1 MQGLQK
7 GTPVRLSD
15 RVLRVTQDNPGMFTG
30 PGTNTY
36 VIGAE
41 GEPVFILDPGE
52 EDDRHFDAI
61 AAAVGARQVTA
72 VLISHLHRDHWP
84 LAPRVAEHYGAEIRA
99 FSEEPPFAAGRRPE
113 DGQRLSAGGATL
125 VALHTPGHASDHLCF
140 LLEEERAVFTADLV
154 MGWSTS
160 IIAPPDGNLNQ
171 YMASLERLI
180 ALGKDGGIEVL
191 HPGHGESIESP
202 LERIEDIWRH
212 RQQRT
217 DQALEAI
224 AAGIATI
231 PDMVKR
237 IYADIDPKLHGPAA
251 FSLRAHLDALVE
263 EGKVVETE
271 PGRYEPAALGRRDA
285 RELVEKARVN
295 SGLSSNH
302 AMDLA
307 VEETRQHR
315 EGKPRRGRSE

>member
-1 MQGLQK
+1 MDGLVK
-7 GTPVRLSD
+7 GRPVRLSN

-36 VIGAE
+36 VIG
-41 GEPVFILDPGE
+41 GESGPVFVLDPGE
-52 EDDRHFDAI
+52 EDDRHFDAV
-61 AAAVGARQVTA
+61 AAAVGGRQVEA

-84 LAPRVAEHYGAEIRA
+84 LAPRLANHYGAAILT
-99 FSEEPPFAAGRRPE
+99 FSEQPPFGAAARLE
-113 DGQRLSAGGATL
+113 DGERLSSGGTTL

-171 YMASLERLI
+171 YMASLQRLI
-180 ALGKDGGIEVL
+180 ELDRGSGIEVL
-191 HPGHGESIESP
+191 HPGHGESIEPP
-202 LERIEDIWRH
+202 LDRIREIRRH

-217 DQALEAI
+217 EQALDAI

-231 PDMVKR
+231 PEMVER
-237 IYADIDPKLHGPAA
+237 IYADVDRKLHDAAA

-263 EGKVVETE
+263 EGKVVET
-271 PGRYEPAALGRRDA
+271 GRA
-285 RELVEKARVN
+285 RYQPVV
-295 SGLSSNH
+295 
-302 AMDLA
+302 D
-307 VEETRQHR
+307 
-315 EGKPRRGRSE
+315 

>member
-1 MQGLQK
+1 MDTLLK

-30 PGTNTY
+30 PGTNTW
-36 VIGAE
+36 VIGSDGGPAF
-41 GEPVFILDPGE
+41 VLDPGE
-52 EDDRHFDAI
+52 EDDAHFEAVL
-61 AAAVGARQVTA
+61 AAVGDREVAA
-72 VLISHLHRDHWP
+72 VLISHTHRDHWP
-84 LAPRVAEHYGAEIRA
+84 LAPRLAEHAGCRILA
-99 FSEEPPFAAGRRPE
+99 FSEQPPFTAGRRLE
-113 DGQRLSAGGATL
+113 DNERLSADGATL

-171 YMASLERLI
+171 YMASLERLLE
-180 ALGKDGGIEVL
+180 LGRDGGIDIL
-191 HPGHGESIESP
+191 HPGHGESIKPP
-202 LERIEDIWRH
+202 LDRIREIRGH

-224 AAGIATI
+224 AAGVATI
-231 PDMVKR
+231 PEMVER

-263 EGKVVETE
+263 EGKVLEDQ
-271 PGRYEPAALGRRDA
+271 PGRYEPA
-285 RELVEKARVN
+285 V
-295 SGLSSNH
+295 
-302 AMDLA
+302 
-307 VEETRQHR
+307 
-315 EGKPRRGRSE
+315 

>member
-1 MQGLQK
+1 MDTLLK

-30 PGTNTY
+30 PGTNTW
-36 VIGAE
+36 VIGSDGGPAF
-41 GEPVFILDPGE
+41 VLDPGE
-52 EDDRHFDAI
+52 EDDAHFEAVL
-61 AAAVGARQVTA
+61 AAVGDRELAA
-72 VLISHLHRDHWP
+72 VLISHTHRDHWP
-84 LAPRVAEHYGAEIRA
+84 LAPRLAEHAGCQILA
-99 FSEEPPFAAGRRPE
+99 FSEQPPFTAGRRLE
-113 DGQRLSAGGATL
+113 DNERLSAADATL

-171 YMASLERLI
+171 YMASLERLLE
-180 ALGKDGGIEVL
+180 LGRDGGIDVL
-191 HPGHGESIESP
+191 HPGHGESIKPP
-202 LERIEDIWRH
+202 LDRIREIRSH

-224 AAGIATI
+224 AAGVATI
-231 PDMVKR
+231 PEMVER

-263 EGKVVETE
+263 EGKVLEDQ
-271 PGRYEPAALGRRDA
+271 PGRYEPA
-285 RELVEKARVN
+285 V
-295 SGLSSNH
+295 
-302 AMDLA
+302 
-307 VEETRQHR
+307 
-315 EGKPRRGRSE
+315 

>member
-1 MQGLQK
+1 MDGLVK
-7 GTPVRLSD
+7 GKPVRLSD

-30 PGTNTY
+30 PGTNTW
-36 VIGAE
+36 VIGSAS
-41 GEPVFILDPGE
+41 GPVFVLDPGE
-52 EDDRHFDAI
+52 EDDRHFDAVT
-61 AAAVGARQVTA
+61 AAVGGRQVEA

-84 LAPRVAEHYGAEIRA
+84 LAPRVAERYGAEILA
-99 FSEEPPFAAGRRPE
+99 FSEQPPFAAGLLT
-113 DGQRLSAGGATL
+113 DGERLSAEGATM

-180 ALGKDGGIEVL
+180 ELGSDGGIEVL
-191 HPGHGESIESP
+191 HPGHGESIKPP
-202 LERIEDIWRH
+202 LDRVHEIRRH

-217 DQALEAI
+217 DQALEAV
-224 AAGIATI
+224 AGGVATI
-231 PDMVKR
+231 PEMVER
-237 IYADIDPKLHGPAA
+237 IYADVDPKLHGPAA

-271 PGRYEPAALGRRDA
+271 PGRYQATVD
-285 RELVEKARVN
+285 
-295 SGLSSNH
+295 
-302 AMDLA
+302 
-307 VEETRQHR
+307 
-315 EGKPRRGRSE
+315 

>member
-1 MQGLQK
+1 MDTLLK

-30 PGTNTY
+30 PGTNTW
-36 VIGAE
+36 VIGGDGGPAF
-41 GEPVFILDPGE
+41 VLDPGE
-52 EDDRHFDAI
+52 EDDAHFEAVLE
-61 AAAVGARQVTA
+61 AVGGREVAA
-72 VLISHLHRDHWP
+72 VLISHTHRDHWP
-84 LAPRVAEHYGAEIRA
+84 LAPRAAGHFGTRILA
-99 FSEEPPFAAGRRPE
+99 FSEQPPFAAGPRLR
-113 DGQRLSAGGATL
+113 DGDRLSAGDATL

-171 YMASLERLI
+171 YMASLERLLE
-180 ALGKDGGIEVL
+180 LGQGGGIDVL
-191 HPGHGESIESP
+191 HPGHGESIKPP
-202 LERIEDIWRH
+202 LDRILEIHRH

-224 AAGIATI
+224 AAGVATI
-231 PDMVKR
+231 PEMVER

-263 EGKVVETE
+263 GGYVVEAE
-271 PGRYEPAALGRRDA
+271 PGRYEPGTAAFR
-285 RELVEKARVN
+285 
-295 SGLSSNH
+295 
-302 AMDLA
+302 
-307 VEETRQHR
+307 
-315 EGKPRRGRSE
+315 

>member
-1 MQGLQK
+1 MDGLAK
-7 GTPVRLSD
+7 GRPVRLSD

-36 VIGAE
+36 VIGPE
-41 GEPVFILDPGE
+41 SGPVYVLDPGE
-52 EDDRHFDAI
+52 EDDWHFNAVE
-61 AAAVGARQVTA
+61 AAVDGRQVEA

-84 LAPRVAEHYGAEIRA
+84 LAPRVANHYGAAILA
-99 FSEEPPFAAGRRPE
+99 FSEQPPFGAAGRLE
-113 DGQRLSAGGATL
+113 DRERLSVAGATL

-180 ALGKDGGIEVL
+180 ELDRSTGIEVL
-191 HPGHGESIESP
+191 HPGHGESIEPP
-202 LERIEDIWRH
+202 LERIEEIRRH

-224 AAGIATI
+224 ATGVATI
-231 PDMVKR
+231 PEMVER
-237 IYADIDPKLHGPAA
+237 IYVDVDPKLHGPAA

-263 EGKVVETE
+263 EGRAVETE
-271 PGRYEPAALGRRDA
+271 PGRYEAG
-285 RELVEKARVN
+285 
-295 SGLSSNH
+295 
-302 AMDLA
+302 
-307 VEETRQHR
+307 
-315 EGKPRRGRSE
+315 GRSE

>member
-1 MQGLQK
+1 MDTLLK

-15 RVLRVTQDNPGMFTG
+15 RVVRVTQDNPGMFTG

-36 VIGAE
+36 VIGGDGGPAF
-41 GEPVFILDPGE
+41 VLDPGE
-52 EDDRHFDAI
+52 EDDAHFEAVLS
-61 AAAVGARQVTA
+61 AVGDRKVAA
-72 VLISHLHRDHWP
+72 MLISHTHRDHWP
-84 LAPRVAEHYGAEIRA
+84 LAPRIAEHTGAEIRA
-99 FSEEPPFAAGRRPE
+99 FSEQPPFTAGPRLE
-113 DGQRLSAGGATL
+113 DDFRLSAGGTTL

-171 YMASLERLI
+171 YMASLERL
-180 ALGKDGGIEVL
+180 LEFGRGDGIDIL
-191 HPGHGESIESP
+191 YPGHGESIKPP
-202 LERIEDIWRH
+202 LDRVREIHRH

-224 AAGIATI
+224 AAGVATI
-231 PDMVKR
+231 PEMVER
-237 IYADIDPKLHGPAA
+237 IYTDVDPKLHGPAA

-263 EGKVVETE
+263 EGKVKESS
-271 PGRYEPAALGRRDA
+271 PGRYEPVVTEGQDVANLISRA
-285 RELVEKARVN
+285 RAN
-295 SGLSSNH
+295 SGLGSDE

-307 VEETRQHR
+307 VEETRRQR
-315 EGKPRRGRSE
+315 ARKE

>member
-1 MQGLQK
+1 MEGLVK
-7 GTPVRLSD
+7 GRPVRLSD

-41 GEPVFILDPGE
+41 SGPVFVLDPGE
-52 EDDRHFDAI
+52 EDDRHFDAV
-61 AAAVGARQVTA
+61 AVAVGGRQVEA

-84 LAPRVAEHYGAEIRA
+84 LAPRVANHYGAVILT
-99 FSEEPPFAAGRRPE
+99 FSEQPPFGAAARLE
-113 DGQRLSAGGATL
+113 DNERLSAAGTTL

-180 ALGKDGGIEVL
+180 ELDRSAGIDVL
-191 HPGHGESIESP
+191 HPGHGESIEPP
-202 LERIEDIWRH
+202 LDRIEEIRRH
-212 RQQRT
+212 RQERT
-217 DQALEAI
+217 EQALEAI
-224 AAGIATI
+224 AAGVATI
-231 PDMVKR
+231 PEMVER
-237 IYADIDPKLHGPAA
+237 IYVDVDPKLHGPAA

-263 EGKVVETE
+263 EGKVTETE
-271 PGRYEPAALGRRDA
+271 PGRYEPPAGC
-285 RELVEKARVN
+285 
-295 SGLSSNH
+295 
-302 AMDLA
+302 
-307 VEETRQHR
+307 
-315 EGKPRRGRSE
+315 EGG

>member
-1 MQGLQK
+1 MEGLVK
-7 GTPVRLSD
+7 GGPVRLSG
-15 RVLRVTQDNPGMFTG
+15 RVLRVTQNNPGMFTG

-41 GEPVFILDPGE
+41 SGPVFVLDPGE
-52 EDDRHFDAI
+52 EDDRHFDAV
-61 AAAVGARQVTA
+61 AAAVGGRQVEA

-84 LAPRVAEHYGAEIRA
+84 LAPRVANHYGAAILTFREQ
-99 FSEEPPFAAGRRPE
+99 PPFAAGGRLK
-113 DGQRLSAGGATL
+113 DGERLSAAGATL

-171 YMASLERLI
+171 YMSSLERLI
-180 ALGKDGGIEVL
+180 ELDRSTGIEVL
-191 HPGHGESIESP
+191 HPGHGESIMPP
-202 LERIEDIWRH
+202 LDRIEEIRRH

-224 AAGIATI
+224 SAGVATI
-231 PDMVKR
+231 PEMVER
-237 IYADIDPKLHGPAA
+237 IYVDVDPKLHGPAA

-263 EGKVVETE
+263 EGKVGEVES
-271 PGRYEPAALGRRDA
+271 GRYAPVMAEGQDVGDLVKNA
-285 RELVEKARVN
+285 RAS
-295 SGLSSNH
+295 SGLDSDR

-307 VEETRQHR
+307 LQETRRQR
-315 EGKPRRGRSE
+315 GTTGSGKG

>member
-1 MQGLQK
+1 MDTLLK

-30 PGTNTY
+30 PGTNTW
-36 VIGAE
+36 VIG
-41 GEPVFILDPGE
+41 GDDGPVFVLDPGE
-52 EDDRHFDAI
+52 EDDAHFEAVL
-61 AAAVGARQVTA
+61 AAVGDREVAA
-72 VLISHLHRDHWP
+72 VLISHTHRDHWP
-84 LAPRVAEHYGAEIRA
+84 LAPRLAEHAGCQILA
-99 FSEEPPFAAGRRPE
+99 FSEQPPFTAGRRLE
-113 DGQRLSAGGATL
+113 DNERLSADGATL

-171 YMASLERLI
+171 YMASLERLLE
-180 ALGKDGGIEVL
+180 LGQDGGIDIL
-191 HPGHGESIESP
+191 HPGHGESIKRP
-202 LERIEDIWRH
+202 LDRIREIRSH

-224 AAGIATI
+224 AAGVATI
-231 PDMVKR
+231 PEMVER

-263 EGKVVETE
+263 EGKVLEDQ
-271 PGRYEPAALGRRDA
+271 PGRYEPA
-285 RELVEKARVN
+285 V
-295 SGLSSNH
+295 
-302 AMDLA
+302 
-307 VEETRQHR
+307 
-315 EGKPRRGRSE
+315 

>member
-1 MQGLQK
+1 MDTLLK

-30 PGTNTY
+30 PGTNTW
-36 VIGAE
+36 VIGSE
-41 GEPVFILDPGE
+41 GGPAFVLDPGE
-52 EDDRHFDAI
+52 EDDAHFEAVL
-61 AAAVGARQVTA
+61 AAVGDREVAA
-72 VLISHLHRDHWP
+72 VLISHTHRDHWP
-84 LAPRVAEHYGAEIRA
+84 LAPRLAEHADCRILA
-99 FSEEPPFAAGRRPE
+99 FSEQPPFTAGRRLE
-113 DGQRLSAGGATL
+113 DNERLSADGASL

-171 YMASLERLI
+171 YMASLERLLE
-180 ALGKDGGIEVL
+180 LGRDGGIDIL
-191 HPGHGESIESP
+191 HPGHGESIKPP
-202 LERIEDIWRH
+202 LDRIREIRSH

-224 AAGIATI
+224 AAGVATI
-231 PDMVKR
+231 PEMVER

-263 EGKVVETE
+263 EGKVLEDQ
-271 PGRYEPAALGRRDA
+271 PGRYEPA
-285 RELVEKARVN
+285 V
-295 SGLSSNH
+295 
-302 AMDLA
+302 
-307 VEETRQHR
+307 
-315 EGKPRRGRSE
+315 

>member
-1 MQGLQK
+1 MDGLVK
-7 GTPVRLSD
+7 GKPVRLSD

-30 PGTNTY
+30 PGTNTW
-36 VIGAE
+36 VIGSAS
-41 GEPVFILDPGE
+41 GPVFVLDPGE
-52 EDDRHFDAI
+52 EDDRHFDAVT
-61 AAAVGARQVTA
+61 AAVGDRQAEA
-72 VLISHLHRDHWP
+72 VLVSHLHRDHWP
-84 LAPRVAEHYGAEIRA
+84 LAPRVAERYGAEILA
-99 FSEEPPFAAGRRPE
+99 FSEQPPFAAGGLT
-113 DGQRLSAGGATL
+113 DGERLSAEGTTM

-180 ALGKDGGIEVL
+180 ELGSDGGIEVL
-191 HPGHGESIESP
+191 HPGHGESIKPP
-202 LERIEDIWRH
+202 LDRIHEIRRH

-224 AAGIATI
+224 AAGVATI
-231 PDMVKR
+231 PEMVER
-237 IYADIDPKLHGPAA
+237 IYADVDPELHGPAA

-271 PGRYEPAALGRRDA
+271 PGRYAPAVD
-285 RELVEKARVN
+285 
-295 SGLSSNH
+295 
-302 AMDLA
+302 
-307 VEETRQHR
+307 
-315 EGKPRRGRSE
+315 